1 MKMAAKTALKVLING
16 KTITLAG
23 YEDEEY
29 LQNVANYLNRKIS
42 GLSGLQGYRRMSAD
56 DRNILLALN
65 IADDYFK
72 AKGQVSGLEAS
83 LEEHEQDSY
92 GIKQELVASQID
104 AEKLRNENESL
115 KAQIETLN
123 KNIETLKSKQSSPGH
138 NNYGYRR

>member
-72 AKGQVSGLEAS
+72 AKGQVSGLESS

>member
-1 MKMAAKTALKVLING
+1 MAAKTALKVLING

-29 LQNVANYLNRKIS
+29 LQNIANYLNRKIS

-72 AKGQVSGLEAS
+72 AKDQVSGLEAS
-83 LEEHEQDSY
+83 LEDHEQDSY

-123 KNIETLKSKQSSPGH
+123 KNIETLKNKQSSQGH

>member
-123 KNIETLKSKQSSPGH
+123 NNIETLKSKQSSPGH